1 MAWTLWRVAAARK
14 TDLDRVL
21 ADDLVSRQSHK
32 IRDAATAGGPAGE
45 LYVLIDGSEPA
56 VHRAEELLGPVGT
69 RLPPDEAGPLR
80 AKFLDEDDAAA
91 AGMGLFF
98 TEE

>member
-1 MAWTLWRVAAARK
+1 MAWTLYRVPTAHK
-14 TDLDRVL
+14 TELDQIL
-21 ADDLVSRQSHK
+21 AEDQVSRQSHK

-45 LYVLIDGSEPA
+45 LYVLIEGRDDA
-56 VHRAEELLGPVGT
+56 VARADELLAKIGT
-69 RLPPDEAGPLR
+69 KLPPADGEKLYRGFKEEDES
-80 AKFLDEDDAAA
+80 AA